1 MNVCRS
7 IRLNGSLTAACR
19 VGLLALAL
27 CIVTGCA
34 SSLLPRP
41 AQQPT
46 LFALDD
52 ATPLAADTN
61 SAARPKAGARTLIVE
76 TPRAAAGFDSVH
88 MVYQR
93 RANERE
99 YFALNQW
106 VDTPARMLAPLMV
119 RAIQRTGAFRAVL
132 DGSTSASA
140 DLRVSSEIVR
150 LQQDFSVAPSRVR
163 LTLRVVVVD
172 SATRQVVATREFDA
186 SLPAES
192 DDPRGGVDAANRL
205 AAAVLT
211 QVASFCADAGS
222 LPR

>member
-1 MNVCRS
+1 MNAFPSR
-7 IRLNGSLTAACR
+7 AAFR
-19 VGLLALAL
+19 AGLFALGVF
-27 CIVTGCA
+27 IVTGCA
-34 SSLLPRP
+34 SSLLPKP
-41 AQQPT
+41 AHEPT
-46 LFALDD
+46 LFVLDD
-52 ATPLAADTN
+52 TTPSAADTT
-61 SAARPKAGARTLIVE
+61 SAAPPKPGARTLIVD

-93 RANERE
+93 RPNERE

-106 VDTPARMLAPLMV
+106 VDSPARMLAPLMV

-186 SLPAES
+186 TLPAAS

-205 AAAVLT
+205 VAAVLA
-211 QVASFCADAGS
+211 QVASFCIDAGS
-222 LPR
+222 PPR